1 MSSDLRRLLAPA
13 WMALALQYGR
23 FLVVGMAAT
32 AVHVSLYVGC
42 VALLGMAPL
51 LANAIGFALGVQVSY
66 FGHGRWTF
74 RDAEGSRLRFWIVS
88 GVGFALNTLF
98 VYGMFAGASDPSVK
112 AWYKA
117 LTWLPF
123 NLIASVLYFVFL
135 VKLSKADEDCSKAAG
150 GADKAGTNGAL
161 YVVLCVAMIAANWI
175 AMFAA

>member
-1 MSSDLRRLLAPA
+1 
-13 WMALALQYGR
+13 MALALQYGR

-98 VYGMFAGASDPSVK
+98 VQLVTGTLGLAYGWAIP
-112 AWYKA
+112 
-117 LTWLPF
+117 
-123 NLIASVLYFVFL
+123 LIAGVTPVLTFT
-135 VKLSKADEDCSKAAG
+135 LSKLWAFRA
-150 GADKAGTNGAL
+150 
-161 YVVLCVAMIAANWI
+161 
-175 AMFAA
+175 

>member
-42 VALLGMAPL
+42 VALLDMAPL

-98 VYGMFAGASDPSVK
+98 VQLVTGTLGLAYGWAIP
-112 AWYKA
+112 
-117 LTWLPF
+117 
-123 NLIASVLYFVFL
+123 LIAGVTPVLTFT
-135 VKLSKADEDCSKAAG
+135 LSKLWAFRA
-150 GADKAGTNGAL
+150 
-161 YVVLCVAMIAANWI
+161 
-175 AMFAA
+175 